1 MTKTKFQTPE
11 FRLPSVCDLA
21 EKIGFIVGDF
31 DDQAEKKCARLCLHS
46 ARYSNSAKSSES
58 FYEIYA
64 SGCGHYSIS
73 QETAR
78 EVLEHLMERD
88 FVEHNGKI
96 IWPYLNGV
104 AQ

>member
-1 MTKTKFQTPE
+1 MTETKFERSE
-11 FRLPSVCDLA
+11 FRLPSVRDLA

-31 DDQAEKKCARLCLHS
+31 DDQVEKQCARLCLHS
-46 ARYSNSAKSSES
+46 ARYSNLTKSEES

-64 SGCGHYSIS
+64 SGCAHYKIS

-78 EVLEHLMERD
+78 EVLEHLMEQD
-88 FVEHNGKI
+88 FVEHNGRI